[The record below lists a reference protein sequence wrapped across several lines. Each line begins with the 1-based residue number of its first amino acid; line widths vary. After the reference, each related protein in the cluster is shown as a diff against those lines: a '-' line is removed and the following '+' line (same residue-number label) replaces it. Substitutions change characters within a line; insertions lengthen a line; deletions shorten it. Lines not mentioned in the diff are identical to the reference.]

1 MTVRLGCEGWAGL
14 QPSKGQGW
22 GGGGQVSANQGS
34 ERILLGDD
42 HSRKSVRVTGRVE
55 GFQRVSW
62 GTRNLGLWLRPVKAR
77 VSGYINS
84 GMSV

>member
-1 MTVRLGCEGWAGL
+1 MTIRLGCEGWAGL
-14 QPSKGQGW
+14 QPSRGW
-22 GGGGQVSANQGS
+22 GGYQQTKIPRENP
-34 ERILLGDD
+34 LLRDD

-55 GFQRVSW
+55 GFQRMSW
-62 GTRNLGLWLRPVKAR
+62 GTRNLGLWPKPVKAR